1 MTNTD
6 RLPAALLAILNA
18 PCPPTDK
25 ATILASIAANGL
37 TSIGRNKWADED
49 HLYSIVASGNGYE
62 IKCVRTS
69 PWPGMNAAMRAALR
83 PMFLE
88 ARKEGRV

>member
-1 MTNTD
+1 MV
-6 RLPAALLAILNA
+6 
-18 PCPPTDK
+18 TDK

-37 TSIGRNKWADED
+37 TPIGRNKWADAD
-49 HLYSIVASGNGYE
+49 HQYSIVASGNGYE

-69 PWPGMNAAMRAALR
+69 PWPGMSVAMRDALR

-88 ARKEGRV
+88 SEGRA